1 MSLELII
8 GPMFSGKTTYLISYY
23 ERFKYTNN
31 NIMVINH
38 SSDKRYDE
46 KEMTT
51 HSGRH
56 IPSINVSTLSDIF
69 KLDEYKD
76 TDIILVNEGQFFS
89 DLFDCIC
96 HFVDIDHKKV
106 YVCGLDGDF
115 RRNPIGDILR
125 LIPYAD
131 NIIKLHAICMN
142 CRKNDAIFT
151 RKLEQTS
158 CQQIEVGGIELYKP
172 VCRYCYYK
180 NT

>member
-8 GPMFSGKTTYLISYY
+8 GPMFSGKTTSLISYY

-31 NIMVINH
+31 NIMVVNH
-38 SSDKRYDE
+38 SSDKRYHE

-51 HSGRH
+51 HSGHH
-56 IPSINVSTLSDIF
+56 IPSINVSNLMHVF
-69 KLDEYKD
+69 NLNEYKK

-89 DLFDCIC
+89 DLFESVSR
-96 HFVDIDHKKV
+96 FVDIDNKNV

-115 RRNPIGDILR
+115 QRNPIGDILR
-125 LIPYAD
+125 LVPYAD
-131 NIIKLHAICMN
+131 KITKLHAICMS

-151 RKLEQTS
+151 RKLNQTS
-158 CQQIEVGGIELYKP
+158 HQQIEVGGIELYKP
-172 VCRYCYYK
+172 VCRNCYFK